1 MLFRFMFALGAL
13 LCIGILI
20 LVVIILIIAF
30 FLKLLIAFLPATLLA
45 ILVYLFTGNLFLTI
59 VAFVVVALILS
70 IVDRKR

>member
-1 MLFRFMFALGAL
+1 MFELGLVICA
-13 LCIGILI
+13 GILV
-20 LVVIILIIAF
+20 LVIIILIIAF

-45 ILVYLFTGNLFLTI
+45 ILVFLFTGDLFLTI